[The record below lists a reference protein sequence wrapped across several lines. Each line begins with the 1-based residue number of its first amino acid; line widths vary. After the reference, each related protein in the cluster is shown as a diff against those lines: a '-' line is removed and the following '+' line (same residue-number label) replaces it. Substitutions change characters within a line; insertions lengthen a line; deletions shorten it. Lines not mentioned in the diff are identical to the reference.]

1 MADENDT
8 QKQDRLGKLENQSS
22 SENQQSPDTND
33 FLEDDE
39 AIDQLLMDEMFGASE
54 QQATE
59 DLVEIDEFAEDGPDE
74 FAEDNDSTELISEQ
88 TPTSESSPPEVAT
101 EENNYLDDF
110 DITADDDKIVPDE
123 NSNDNIS
130 QPEAQGGFDSE
141 VIQEALT
148 GNSDNDLAQASISE
162 KKPETGNNV
171 ITEALTAQVSQLW
184 AEVADVKEQ
193 ISNAPSNDSTD
204 AIDQI
209 NKKIKRLFRE
219 QEDRNKSNKLLA
231 GIAIAM
237 AALAAIL
244 AIVAMIQISNLDSSV
259 TELTTLVSDMEESVS
274 EPDINTQ
281 NTLKSLKDSYL
292 LLDNNQQSIRTQLA
306 MLKDQLSN
314 QVASHQNQP
323 ELQGIISE
331 LKQQLVDINTKVTG
345 LSTSVKKLETRKPKK
360 STKVVSRK
368 KVKLAKDWTVNLV
381 SFKQEWYAKK
391 KAAEFKNKGIP
402 VEVVPVKVKGEQW
415 YRLRVTGFKT
425 KYEAGSYASRA
436 KKALN
441 LSSVWVTQK

>member
-1 MADENDT
+1 MADEND
-8 QKQDRLGKLENQSS
+8 KQEQEKSGEVENQSS
-22 SENQQSPDTND
+22 SDTNG
-33 FLEDDE
+33 FLEDDD
-39 AIDQLLMDEMFGASE
+39 AIDQLLMDEMFGTSE
-54 QQATE
+54 QDQRSV
-59 DLVEIDEFAEDGPDE
+59 DLVEIDEFAEDELDE
-74 FAEDNDSTELISEQ
+74 FAEDNDSAELISEQ
-88 TPTSESSPPEVAT
+88 TATLESSQSEVTA
-101 EENNYLDDF
+101 EENSYLDDF
-110 DITADDDKIVPDE
+110 DITADDDEIFPEE
-123 NSNDNIS
+123 NTNENVS
-130 QPEAQGGFDSE
+130 QPDTQGGFESD

-148 GNSDNDLAQASISE
+148 TNSDDSLEQSSISE
-162 KKPETGNNV
+162 EKQETGNNV
-171 ITEALTAQVSQLW
+171 IAEALTAQVSQLW

-193 ISNAPSNDSTD
+193 ISNTPANDSTD
-204 AIDQI
+204 DIDQI

-219 QEDRNKSNKLLA
+219 QEDTSKSNKLLA
-231 GIAIAM
+231 SIAIGM
-237 AALAAIL
+237 AALATIL
-244 AIVAMIQISNLDSSV
+244 AIVAMVQISSLDSTV
-259 TELTTLVSDMEESVS
+259 TDLTTLVSDMEESVT
-274 EPDINTQ
+274 EPDVHTQ

-314 QVASHQNQP
+314 QASSHQNQQ
-323 ELQGIISE
+323 ELQSIIGE
-331 LKQQLVDINTKVTG
+331 LQQQVTDINTKVTE
-345 LSTSVKKLETRKPKK
+345 LATTIKKLETRKPKK
-360 STKVVSRK
+360 SAKRVSRK
-368 KVKLAKDWTVNLV
+368 KVKASAEWTVNLV